1 MSKRFDALLF
11 DAGGVFVVPDPLTTG
26 MVLEPFGGTTKLGAL
41 VRCHYA
47 GMAAI
52 DEATASQA
60 AVRLTR
66 SHGSHIA
73 RHTRAKLACRQ
84 TKLTRLL
91 RLCSRFSRRFCGGF
105 HCTNLLR
112 ACGGCTCW
120 A

>member
-60 AVRLTR
+60 AGSKR
-66 SHGSHIA
+66 S
-73 RHTRAKLACRQ
+73 
-84 TKLTRLL
+84 
-91 RLCSRFSRRFCGGF
+91 
-105 HCTNLLR
+105 
-112 ACGGCTCW
+112 
-120 A
+120 